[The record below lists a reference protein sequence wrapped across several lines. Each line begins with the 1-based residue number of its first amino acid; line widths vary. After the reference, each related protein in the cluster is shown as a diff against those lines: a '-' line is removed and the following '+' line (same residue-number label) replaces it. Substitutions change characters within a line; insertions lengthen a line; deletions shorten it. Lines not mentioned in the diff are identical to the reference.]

1 MDSIIAK
8 PTNRVRVIVAAAS
21 GCCGR
26 ELNAV
31 ATARPSPSA
40 GPILPSAIVR
50 PAVKIEAI
58 AMSVML
64 SMVPPPVVAV
74 RASLRCVGLLS
85 GLRVGLAVVRGGRDV
100 DGRQNA
106 EDVGLH
112 HAGEQT
118 ERAHGDREDERRDG

>member
-1 MDSIIAK
+1 MDSIIAR

-21 GCCGR
+21 GCCAR

-64 SMVPPPVVAV
+64 SMVPAPAVAP
-74 RASLRCVGLLS
+74 RASQRCVGLRP
-85 GLRVGLAVVRGGRDV
+85 GLRFRFAVVRGGRNV
-100 DGRQNA
+100 DGCQDA
-106 EDVGLH
+106 EDV
-112 HAGEQT
+112 
-118 ERAHGDREDERRDG
+118 